1 MALGSVMKSV
11 ARFFLLLNLCMY
23 AIVGAIAGWALNSA
37 LDHTYSTGHGRSHPV
52 GFSPLYFPM
61 GNEATGFMI
70 IFALIAAV
78 VGASSCLS
86 GIQHLRVWT
95 AQSLASSTASSMTAW
110 ALTLL
115 AMGLVIKEIHIGH
128 RNTKLK
134 TLESF
139 IIILCGTKLFY
150 ILLIH
155 AGFFGGNY
163 CSYEDTY
170 VATITTTAEPQK
182 GRTTVAS
189 SV

>member
-1 MALGSVMKSV
+1 MALGVVKSL
-11 ARFFLLLNLCMY
+11 AGFLLLLNLCIY
-23 AIVGAIAGWALNSA
+23 LTVGAIAGWVLNNA
-37 LDHTYSTGHGRSHPV
+37 LDHTYSAGRRRPLPMGFFPV
-52 GFSPLYFPM
+52 YFPM
-61 GNEATGFMI
+61 RNEATGFMVT
-70 IFALIAAV
+70 FALIAAV
-78 VGASSCLS
+78 VGAASCLS
-86 GIQHLRVWT
+86 GLHHLRVWN

-115 AMGLVIKEIHIGH
+115 AMGLGCKEIHIGG
-128 RNTKLK
+128 RNTKLI

-139 IIILCGTKLFY
+139 LIIASGTKLFY

-170 VATITTTAEPQK
+170 VTTTTTTAEPLK
-182 GRTTVAS
+182 GRTPAAS